1 MRQKLSK
8 TIQVMRSPIHEWGVF
23 AKQEI
28 KYVVD
33 ASFLMSHALTTVYN
47 RENDM
52 IIEYVGEEIRQKMA
66 DLREIRYNSKGI
78 GCYMF
83 KIDEDVIV
91 DATEKGNIARFIN
104 HCCDVSS
111 MLQTRSVR

>member
-1 MRQKLSK
+1 
-8 TIQVMRSPIHEWGVF
+8 
-23 AKQEI
+23 
-28 KYVVD
+28 
-33 ASFLMSHALTTVYN
+33 
-47 RENDM
+47 M

-66 DLREIRYNSKGI
+66 DLRENRYNSKGI

-104 HCCDVSS
+104 HCCDVSTFFLRTIEIKS
-111 MLQTRSVR
+111 LIRILFSPMPTRELWPLKDARKLSSSLRRISSLERR